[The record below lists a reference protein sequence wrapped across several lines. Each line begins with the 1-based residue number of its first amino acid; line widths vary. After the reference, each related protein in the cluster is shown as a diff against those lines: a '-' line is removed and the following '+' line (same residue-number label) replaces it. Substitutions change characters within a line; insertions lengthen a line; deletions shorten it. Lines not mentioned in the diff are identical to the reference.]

1 MPDTLPLT
9 RRQQEFL
16 SRFLDLYREVK
27 GPIHYTTV
35 AERLGIG
42 RITAY
47 EMLRLLE
54 ERGLV
59 RSEFHLPEDKRGPG
73 RALVRFAPTAQAE
86 QVIRELAGEAADG
99 EDWETIKA
107 QILKQLREGKAAGY
121 ETLLNDLLARLP
133 ERNTPLVYM
142 AEMTTALLL
151 TLRTY
156 LEGPRGQ
163 EIKTRLQRIGLPGEL
178 GLSALAGM
186 GIALGLMEQ
195 VNRRIATFLL
205 GESSK
210 YQRIFSEMTEENRRR
225 LSTLAREVVQIIQ
238 E

>member
-1 MPDTLPLT
+1 MRKLT

-16 SRFLDLYREVK
+16 SRFLDTYQELD
-27 GPIHYTTV
+27 GPIHYAEV
-35 AERLGIG
+35 ARRLGVG

-59 RSEFHLPEDKRGPG
+59 RSEFHLPEGKRGPG
-73 RALVRFAPTAQAE
+73 RAMVLFSPTRQAE
-86 QVIRELAGEAADG
+86 QVLQELAGETVNP
-99 EDWETIKA
+99 EDWNQIKA
-107 QILKQLREGKAAGY
+107 QVLEQLRQGKAAGY
-121 ETLLNDLLARLP
+121 ETLLDDILARLP
-133 ERNTPLVYM
+133 ERNTPLLYM

-151 TLRTY
+151 ALRTY

-163 EIKTRLQRIGLPGEL
+163 LVKERLKRIGLPGEI

-186 GIALGLMEQ
+186 GMVVGLMEH

-205 GESSK
+205 GESGK
-210 YQRIFSEMTEENRRR
+210 YQRIFGELTEENRRR
-225 LSTLAREVVQIIQ
+225 LSNLAQEIYQIIQ

>member
-1 MPDTLPLT
+1 MAKNLT
-9 RRQQEFL
+9 RRQQQFL
-16 SRFLDLYREVK
+16 SRFLDIYREVD
-27 GPIHYTTV
+27 GSIHYTDL

-42 RITAY
+42 RVTAY

-73 RALVRFAPTAQAE
+73 RAIVLFSPTAQAE
-86 QVIRELAGEAADG
+86 QLIQNLAGEVADSEG
-99 EDWETIKA
+99 WEEIKN
-107 QILKQLREGKAAGY
+107 QILEQLRQGKAAGY
-121 ETLLNDLLARLP
+121 ESLLNDLLARVP
-133 ERNTPLVYM
+133 DSNNPLVYM

-156 LEGPRGQ
+156 LEGPRGH
-163 EIKTRLQRIGLPGEL
+163 EIKVRLHRIGLPGEL

-186 GIALGLMEQ
+186 GMALGLMEE

-210 YQRIFSEMTEENRRR
+210 YQRIFSELTEENRRR
-225 LSTLAREVVQIIQ
+225 LGNLARDVFQIMQ